1 MSTNISRRHLLGATG
16 LVLAAAAPQRARAA
30 NDKIQMGW
38 IGTGSRGYYLLE
50 RMYQTSKDNAVV
62 TWTCDAYTGR
72 LARGKDRVQTMGGNN
87 NKAARSGGGGN
98 RQAGSGG
105 AGNRQGGGG
114 GNRQAVGGG
123 GNRNWSGNRGGGN
136 RVGGGGGGRTAAGVA
151 IGLGLV
157 GGLIAAEQ
165 QRQAVEQEYVEE
177 PVMMR
182 CPYGSYINRYGE
194 RRCRR

>member
-1 MSTNISRRHLLGATG
+1 MKVWISAA
-16 LVLAAAAPQRARAA
+16 LAAGLMITVAGTAQASPLGSAARDIGVPA
-30 NDKIQMGW
+30 DSDVIQV
-38 IGTGSRGYYLLE
+38 
-50 RMYQTSKDNAVV
+50 QQ
-62 TWTCDAYTGR
+62 
-72 LARGKDRVQTMGGNN
+72 VQTMGGNN